1 VVEKNLELAKPV
13 NESGNPS
20 GNPADVKHVLPQL
33 LIIDD
38 DESVRKVLRFRLQ
51 HFFEIIDSGSP
62 EEALALALHHKPDA
76 ILLDLMMPKY
86 SGFEIC
92 QTLSALSFTR
102 HIPIFIVSG
111 ESGARYKE
119 FCESLGAKGYFQK
132 PVDLDAL
139 QKTLTAFIN
148 GHRHDRRG
156 EPRVRLRV
164 TLKLRGFDVARKPF
178 EFLTA
183 TENVSANGFLCGCN
197 ASIKADELVEV
208 FHAKDSQQFIG
219 KARIVRLEW
228 ADTPGQKCAFQF
240 IERPIDWV
248 LN

>member
-1 VVEKNLELAKPV
+1 VAEKNLELAKPV
-13 NESGNPS
+13 NKSGSPV
-20 GNPADVKHVLPQL
+20 AVKHSLPQL

-51 HFFEIIDSGSP
+51 DSFEIIDSGIP

-119 FCESLGAKGYFQK
+119 FCESLGAKAYFQK

-139 QKTLTAFIN
+139 QKTLKDFLES
-148 GHRHDRRG
+148 HRHDRPT
-156 EPRVRLRV
+156 EPQVRLRV
-164 TLKLRGFDVARKPF
+164 TLKLRGFDVAGKPF
-178 EFLTA
+178 EILTA
-183 TENVSANGFLCGCN
+183 TENVSAGGFLCGCN
-197 ASIKADELVEV
+197 ASIKPGEIVEV
-208 FHAKDSQQFIG
+208 FHAKDNQQFIG
-219 KARIVRLEW
+219 KARVDRLEW
-228 ADTPGQKCAFQF
+228 RDTPGQKCGFQF
-240 IERPIDWV
+240 TDKPIEWV